1 MVGGSAGLVVLER
14 DLEAGEVGE
23 IWLGRQICPLRGGGR
38 GAKPLS
44 AFVVGEKNLKR
55 R

>member
-23 IWLGRQICPLRGGGR
+23 IWLGLQTCPLRGGGQNPC
-38 GAKPLS
+38 PL
-44 AFVVGEKNLKR
+44 
-55 R
+55 